1 MSGRIAMVP
10 RRARRADEAFSRSR
24 GDVTLDAR
32 PVLPAIERGSGKPT
46 LVFLHYFGGSSAD
59 WDLVAD
65 RLAPGFR
72 CLLPDLRG
80 FGAAAADDVPPTWSV
95 ADAADDVAALIAAHA
110 VDDFVLVGHSMGG
123 KIALALAARELA
135 GLRRVVLVAPS
146 PPTPEPIDDN
156 VRARLLAT
164 HGERAAAQ
172 ESAGEITFQPQGSPL
187 FERVVADNLA
197 TAPGVWRAWLETGSR
212 EDISE
217 AVKRIAVPV
226 LAVSGAED
234 RTIPTT
240 VIAREVVA
248 RVPGAKLIEVA
259 GSRHLVPFDR
269 PEELSRLIA
278 DFARPIAP
286 GPS

>member
-1 MSGRIAMVP
+1 MVP
-10 RRARRADEAFSRSR
+10 RRARRADEAFSRNR

-65 RLAPGFR
+65 RLAPEFR

-80 FGAAAADDVPPTWSV
+80 FGAAAADDVPSTWSV

-110 VDDFVLVGHSMGG
+110 LDDFVLAGHSMGG

-172 ESAGEITFQPQGSPL
+172 ESAGEITFQPPGSPL